1 MMEDRGGGGGGGG
14 GDKGMQSKS
23 STVAANGNEK
33 EALVS
38 CDAVNDVKKRCWDQ
52 REALPG
58 EPRCVVCGRY
68 GEYICDETDDD
79 ICSLECKQNLLC
91 KIADSRLPVG
101 LPHPTR
107 LLPPAITHDECFYV
121 RDFDEKSKSK
131 SKSKSESQYLTNDPS
146 ELLRRKL
153 KINVRGD
160 FVPAP
165 ILSFASC
172 NLPQKLLQ
180 NIEAAGYEMPTPVQ
194 MQAIPAALVG
204 KNLLVS
210 ADTGSGKTASFLV
223 PIISYCANFG
233 CEKLSNQ
240 KKPLSMILTP
250 TRELCIQVE
259 EQAKLLGKGLPFKT
273 ALVVGGDPMAGQ
285 LHRIQQGVGVII
297 GTPGRL
303 IDLLTK
309 YDIELDGVSILV
321 LDEVDCMLQRGFH
334 EQVMQ
339 IFRALSRPQVL
350 MYSATIP
357 KEVEK
362 MASSMV
368 KDIIAISV
376 GRPNKP
382 NEAVKQLPI
391 WVESKQKKN
400 KLFDILVSK
409 QHFMPPAVVFV
420 GSRLGADL
428 LSQAVTVTTGVKALS
443 IHGEKPMKE
452 RREIIRS
459 FLVGEVPVIV
469 ATGVLGRG
477 VDLLGVRQVIVFDM
491 PNSIKEYVH
500 QIGRASRL
508 GEEGTAI
515 VFVNE
520 ENKKIF
526 PELVDIL
533 KSSGAPIPRELI
545 NSCMMGTFSV
555 GKGQKKRKHSF

>member
-1 MMEDRGGGGGGGG
+1 MEEGY
-14 GDKGMQSKS
+14 KGNRSES
-23 STVAANGNEK
+23 STVAADGD
-33 EALVS
+33 EAP
-38 CDAVNDVKKRCWDQ
+38 VNDVKKRCWDQ

-58 EPRCVVCGRY
+58 EPRCAVCGRY

-79 ICSLECKQNLLC
+79 VCSLECKQTLL
-91 KIADSRLPVG
+91 SRVAKSLLPVG
-101 LPHPTR
+101 LPPPTR
-107 LLPPAITHDECFYV
+107 LPTTDECFYV
-121 RDFDEKSKSK
+121 RDIDE
-131 SKSKSESQYLTNDPS
+131 KSESQSLTNDQS

-153 KINVRGD
+153 EINVRGD

-165 ILSFASC
+165 VLSFASC

-180 NIEAAGYEMPTPVQ
+180 NIEAEGYEIPTPVQ
-194 MQAIPAALVG
+194 MQAIPAALAG
-204 KNLLVS
+204 KSLLVS

-223 PIISYCANFG
+223 PIISYCANFNL
-233 CEKLSNQ
+233 EKFSKE
-240 KKPLSMILTP
+240 KKPLAIVLTP

-303 IDLLTK
+303 IDLLIK
-309 YDIELDGVSILV
+309 HEIELDGISILV

-339 IFRALSRPQVL
+339 IFRALSQLQVL
-350 MYSATIP
+350 MYSATIS
-357 KEVEK
+357 KEIEK
-362 MASSMV
+362 MASLMV
-368 KDIIAISV
+368 KDMTVVSV

-382 NEAVKQLPI
+382 NGAVKQLPI
-391 WVESKQKKN
+391 WVESKKKKQ
-400 KLFDILVSK
+400 KLFDILTSK
-409 QHFMPPAVVFV
+409 QHFMPPVVVFV
-420 GSRLGADL
+420 SSRLGADL
-428 LSQAVTVTTGVKALS
+428 LSEAVTVATGITALS

-459 FLVGEVPVIV
+459 FLVGEIPVII

-477 VDLLGVRQVIVFDM
+477 VDLLGVRQVIVFDL
-491 PNSIKEYVH
+491 PNSVKEYVH

-545 NSCMMGTFSV
+545 NSRYHKGNFSV
-555 GKGQKKRKHSF
+555 GKGQKKRKHGC